1 MKMSAGVQGSVQTA
15 SVQTLTE
22 DLGTYYL
29 ESATFLF
36 LLNPQSKFQ
45 ELLMTLYLQIPG
57 VFATRV
63 SSCRLTVCRVVM
75 STNATR
81 TLLFVSTGGAGTPRE
96 HTSASASRGK

>member
-15 SVQTLTE
+15 SARTLTE
-22 DLGTYYL
+22 DLGTYYPGPG
-29 ESATFLF
+29 TF
-36 LLNPQSKFQ
+36 LNPQSKFQ
-45 ELLMTLYLQIPG
+45 KLLMTLYLQIPG

-81 TLLFVSTGGAGTPRE
+81 TLSFVSTGGAGTPRG

>member
-22 DLGTYYL
+22 DLGTYYP
-29 ESATFLF
+29 EPGTFLS
-36 LLNPQSKFQ
+36 PQSKDQKF
-45 ELLMTLYLQIPG
+45 LKTNSYLQIPG

-81 TLLFVSTGGAGTPRE
+81 TLSFVSTGGAGTPRG

>member
-22 DLGTYYL
+22 DLGTYYP
-29 ESATFLF
+29 EPGIF
-36 LLNPQSKFQ
+36 LLNPLRKDQKF
-45 ELLMTLYLQIPG
+45 LKTNSNLQIPG

-81 TLLFVSTGGAGTPRE
+81 TLSFVSTGGAGTPRE

>member
-22 DLGTYYL
+22 DLGTYYPVPGTY
-29 ESATFLF
+29 S
-36 LLNPQSKFQ
+36 NPQSKDQ
-45 ELLMTLYLQIPG
+45 KLLKTLCLQIPG

-75 STNATR
+75 STNATK
-81 TLLFVSTGGAGTPRE
+81 TLSFVSTGGAGTPRE
-96 HTSASASRGK
+96 HTYASASRGK